1 MARVKRGVTA
11 KARHRKILDQAKGY
25 YNARRKVF
33 RAAKQAVIKAGQYSF
48 RDRRVRKRECR
59 CFWIT
64 ALNGARERAVVQPR
78 DERAVARADRGRS
91 QSARRHRRAR
101 PRGLRRSRCCRERST
116 RRLNSRYV
124 GELAVSSIAELLGQ
138 AESAV
143 RAAEDLAGLDAVR
156 VQFLGKKGLFTAQLQ
171 GIGKL
176 PPAEIP
182 AAGKAINDAKSALT
196 AAIEA
201 RRETLEALELERQLA
216 ADALDV
222 TLPGR
227 GTAPG
232 QLHPVTR
239 TLRRMVEI
247 LGHAGFDVHTGP
259 EVEDDF
265 HNFTALNIPDDH
277 PARAMHD
284 TFYLRSGL
292 LLRTHTSPVQIR
304 ALKEHGAPIR
314 LIAPGR
320 VYRRDSDLTHTP
332 MFTQVEGLVI
342 DRRVSFAN
350 LKAVLYDFVSKFFER
365 QVELRFRPS
374 YFPFTEPS
382 AEVDVRSESGRWLE
396 ILGCGMVHPNVLRNA
411 NIDPSI
417 WSGYAFGMG
426 VERLTMLRYGVDDL
440 RAFFENDLRFLE
452 QFA

>member
-1 MARVKRGVTA
+1 VSNVAELLA
-11 KARHRKILDQAKGY
+11 KAR
-25 YNARRKVF
+25 
-33 RAAKQAVIKAGQYSF
+33 S
-48 RDRRVRKRECR
+48 
-59 CFWIT
+59 
-64 ALNGARERAVVQPR
+64 
-78 DERAVARADRGRS
+78 
-91 QSARRHRRAR
+91 
-101 PRGLRRSRCCRERST
+101 
-116 RRLNSRYV
+116 
-124 GELAVSSIAELLGQ
+124 AVS
-138 AESAV
+138 
-143 RAAEDLAGLDAVR
+143 AAEDLAALDAVR
-156 VQFLGKKGLFTAQLQ
+156 VQFLGKKGLFTAQLREV
-171 GIGKL
+171 GKL

-182 AAGKAINDAKSALT
+182 AAGKAINDAKQALAT
-196 AAIEA
+196 EIDA
-201 RRETLEALELERQLA
+201 RRDALEASRVEAQLKA
-216 ADALDV
+216 EALDV

-227 GTAPG
+227 GERPG

-239 TLRRMVEI
+239 TLRRMTAI

-304 ALKEHGAPIR
+304 ALKTHGAPIR

-342 DRRVSFAN
+342 DRQVSFAN
-350 LKAVLYDFVSKFFER
+350 LKALLYDFVSKFFER
-365 QVELRFRPS
+365 EVQLRFRPS

-382 AEVDVRSESGRWLE
+382 AEVDVWSDTGRWLE

-411 NIDPSI
+411 GIDPSEFN
-417 WSGYAFGMG
+417 GYAFGMG

-452 QFA
+452 QFG